1 MKKLLLFALLVTI
14 TTLQS
19 CSEQKS
25 TAIEDAVMYF
35 NDNQFEKTLI
45 IVNEILL
52 DNPQDYFAYS
62 VQGRAFFALGKPIDG
77 IESMSKAIY
86 LNPEYYQAFA
96 YRSTMYKSIGEPQ
109 KALDD
114 VEIALKNDA
123 TNIDLIKIQ
132 ASILY
137 SLGENERAI
146 EVFNELLKLEPK
158 DAESLVYRAILQ
170 KRLRNYDATLTD
182 LEKAIAINPNYDFAY
197 EARADFYTYS
207 LAENFEQAIK
217 DYDKVINNFKDDVP
231 SQNKAYVFNNRGF
244 AKYQANDFDGAIEDI
259 NTSIQLFPK
268 NAYAYKNRALVHL
281 SSDNVASMC
290 ADLAKA
296 KALNFEDKY
305 GQEVNN
311 LIQENC
317 K

>member
-1 MKKLLLFALLVTI
+1 MKKLLLFALFVTI

-25 TAIEDAVMYF
+25 TAIEDAVLYF

-62 VQGRAFFALGKPIDG
+62 VQGRSFFALGKPIDG
-77 IESMSKAIY
+77 IESMSKSIY
-86 LNPEYYQAFA
+86 LNPEYYQAYA
-96 YRSTMYKSIGEPQ
+96 YRSTMYKSIGEHQ
-109 KALDD
+109 KALNDIE
-114 VEIALKNDA
+114 VALKNDT

-137 SLGENERAI
+137 SLSENKRAI
-146 EVFNELLKLEPK
+146 EVFNKLLKLDPK
-158 DAESLVYRAILQ
+158 DAESLVYRGILH
-170 KRLRNYDATLTD
+170 KRLRNYNATLTD
-182 LEKAIAINPNYDFAY
+182 FEEAIAINPNYDFAY
-197 EARADFYTYS
+197 EARGDFYTYS

-217 DYDKVINNFKDDVP
+217 DYNKVIDNFKTNIP
-231 SQNKAYVFNNRGF
+231 NQNKAYVFNNRGF
-244 AKYQANDFDGAIEDI
+244 AKYQAKDFDGAIEDI
-259 NTSIQLFPK
+259 NASIQLFPE

-281 SSDNVASMC
+281 SSDNLEPMC

-311 LIQENC
+311 LMQENC